1 MSADA
6 GFYVIWF
13 AGLAVALASGALL
26 LWRRPRSWIA
36 RGLLAAL
43 TLLGFGWWIYLA
55 LFVKAAVE
63 GNL

>member
-1 MSADA
+1 MSADP

-26 LWRRPRSWIA
+26 FWKRPRSWIA
-36 RGLLAAL
+36 RGFLAAL
-43 TLLGFGWWIYLA
+43 TLAGVGSWIYLA
-55 LFVKAAVE
+55 LFVEAAVE